1 MFGFEMADL
10 VFGTLPVLVES
21 MRVYLDATQ
30 KVKDLRDHKRVLRH
44 FNMELLN
51 VENVCRDLL
60 AGIATDDEVTMLL
73 RNGTEP
79 VLQDRIQERL
89 GSAGASEFM
98 RSMQELYESLEN

>member
-1 MFGFEMADL
+1 MSGFEMADL
-10 VFGTLPVLVES
+10 VLGTLPVLVES

-60 AGIATDDEVTMLL
+60 AGIATNDKVTML

-89 GSAGASEFM
+89 GSAGANEFM